1 MVATLFED
9 IFTVT
14 EINPEGKIF
23 NNVDRIVA
31 KGNQFEKTMV
41 LDVNSQIYH
50 IDVKDKLKIVLVSTI
65 NLDGTPDSG
74 YYLQGNR
81 KSLADDYEYVMQG
94 KLYRIPEG
102 NSRDELR
109 LIVSFGGLLMELS
122 ADSSIAAKFELDQRL
137 FILIRK
143 IKTNSLY

>member
-50 IDVKDKLKIVLVSTI
+50 IDINDTLKIVLVSTI

-102 NSRDELR
+102 KSRDELR

-143 IKTNSLY
+143 IKT

>member
-14 EINPEGKIF
+14 KINPDGVLFEK
-23 NNVDRIVA
+23 VDRIVA
-31 KGNQFEKTMV
+31 KGNQFEKILQV
-41 LDVNSQIYH
+41 DVNKDIYP
-50 IDVKDKLKIVLVSTI
+50 IALNDTLKIVLVSTI

-74 YYLQGNR
+74 YYVQGNR
-81 KSLADDYEYVMQG
+81 KSLADEYEYVMQG

-102 NSRDELR
+102 RSPDELKI
-109 LIVSFGGLLMELS
+109 IVSFGGLLMELS
-122 ADSSIAAKFELDQRL
+122 ADSSIAAKFELDQRV

-143 IKTNSLY
+143 IRTDR

>member
-102 NSRDELR
+102 NSRDELLNLDM
-109 LIVSFGGLLMELS
+109 LILTQL
-122 ADSSIAAKFELDQRL
+122 
-137 FILIRK
+137 
-143 IKTNSLY
+143 